1 MRIRS
6 RAYWRPRSRS
16 SANKEGMLDMRP
28 SVAWLFLLLLSSC
41 GIMPPASYVAPAA
54 AGKSPTEVSKLV
66 AASEAKL
73 FPCSIHEVRDVAG
86 AAAVDLG
93 GNKSDVTLAPGRY
106 RVTLFCSSGHHNFK
120 PQAEVSAR
128 AGRSYRITGYLVD
141 DSITIFT
148 MKMGAR
154 VSDLR

>member
-1 MRIRS
+1 MRQ
-6 RAYWRPRSRS
+6 
-16 SANKEGMLDMRP
+16 
-28 SVAWLFLLLLSSC
+28 SVAWYFPLILGAC
-41 GIMPPASYVAPAA
+41 GIMPPASYVSPAA
-54 AGKSPTEVSKLV
+54 AGKSAAEVSKLV
-66 AASEAKL
+66 AASEAKA
-73 FPCSIHEVRDVAG
+73 FPCSILEVKGSGGTAP
-86 AAAVDLG
+86 VDLG
-93 GNKSDVTLAPGRY
+93 GQKSDVTLPPGRY

-154 VSDLR
+154 VSDLP